1 MSRFL
6 LGLLL
11 AAVLAAALFYL
22 WNRQQEQAQE
32 RLERQVA
39 QLEQET
45 QTLRKENDRF
55 RTDLAKVQEEEGRL
69 VTENQMLIKE
79 IEQSRLTGKVPSKIP
94 RLPYP
99 PK

>member
-1 MSRFL
+1 MSRLL
-6 LGLLL
+6 LGFL
-11 AAVLAAALFYL
+11 LAAALAAGLFYY

-32 RLERQVA
+32 RRQNQVA
-39 QLEQET
+39 ELKQEA
-45 QTLRKENDRF
+45 QALRKQNDRL

-69 VTENQMLIKE
+69 VAENQMLIKE
-79 IEQSRLTGKVPSKIP
+79 IEQSRLTGKVPRKIP

>member
-32 RLERQVA
+32 RLESQVA
-39 QLEQET
+39 QLKQET

-79 IEQSRLTGKVPSKIP
+79 IEQSRLTGKVPVKIP